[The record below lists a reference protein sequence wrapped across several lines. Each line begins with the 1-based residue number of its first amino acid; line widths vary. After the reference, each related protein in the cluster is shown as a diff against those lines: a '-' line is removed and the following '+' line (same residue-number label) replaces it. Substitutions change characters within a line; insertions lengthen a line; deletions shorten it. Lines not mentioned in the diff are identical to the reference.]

1 MQGQRPPTFPPPK
14 VPSHTPPAPTSSAAT
29 FSAPTFS
36 SPEAKRAFERQEA
49 AREEVHPL
57 DWADDFGPLK
67 YTELTKFVMHMQRIE
82 RARDDAAEE
91 HALAVAAGYT
101 DASHFR
107 RVRATFRKYWGA
119 PNGSDVLREFGW
131 KEPEFSQAIMGSMQL
146 EREESAEAAL
156 AKNPELLAPEEGLSL
171 ESYAALCAQMAG
183 RQVAVEELQ
192 QLLARVSL
200 DVPKWERVNK
210 AWVARMGNDPTGTVT
225 MAFTKAY
232 TAAGAGQ
239 FGAAAQ
245 AASRAMGSAP
255 GTAPSGPEPMSL
267 ERYAEIGVA
276 MAAWTRQGNDVHAMM
291 MQVFQINAGDLSNV
305 GMYWHQRFAA
315 DVTLLGRYGRL
326 QDELKAK
333 YEEADPDADL
343 VY

>member
-1 MQGQRPPTFPPPK
+1 MMQGQAPPAFPSPT
-14 VPSHTPPAPTSSAAT
+14 VPSHTPSG
-29 FSAPTFS
+29 PTFS

-49 AREEVHPL
+49 EREEVHPL
-57 DWADDFGPLK
+57 DWVDDFGPLK
-67 YTELTKFVMHMQRIE
+67 YTELTKFVLHMQRIE

-156 AKNPELLAPEEGLSL
+156 AKNPALLAPEEGLSL
-171 ESYAALCAQMAG
+171 ESYAALCAQIAG
-183 RQVAVEELQ
+183 RQVAVGELQ

-200 DVPKWERVNK
+200 DIPKWERVNK

-245 AASRAMGSAP
+245 AASIAMGSAP
-255 GTAPSGPEPMSL
+255 GTAPSGNLPGSEPMSL

-305 GMYWHQRFAA
+305 GMYWHQRFTA